1 MSTTNGN
8 GGKKGINFRASNPP
22 NKNGNGPDWDNYGNV
37 FIDAQGKHGTLYLD
51 VTAEQLQGLIGKAD
65 GEGRVKMKVF
75 LHASKGKASN
85 EAPSE
90 AAA

>member
-1 MSTTNGN
+1 MSNTNGN

-51 VTAEQLQGLIGKAD
+51 VSNQQLQALLGKAD
-65 GEGRVKMKVF
+65 AEGRVKVKVF
-75 LHASKGKASN
+75 LHAGKGKASGG
-85 EAPSE
+85 ASTE